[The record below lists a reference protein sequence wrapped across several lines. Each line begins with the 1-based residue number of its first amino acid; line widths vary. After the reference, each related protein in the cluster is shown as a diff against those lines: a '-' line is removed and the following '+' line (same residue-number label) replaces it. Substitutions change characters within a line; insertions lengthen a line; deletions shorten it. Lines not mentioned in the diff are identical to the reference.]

1 MSDRSFV
8 HLHVHT
14 EYSLLD
20 GLSDIPK
27 LVKRAR
33 ALEMPALAISDHGT
47 MFGVID
53 FYNEA
58 KKQDVKPII
67 GMEGYVAPRRM
78 TDRDSRL
85 DRKSFHLLLL
95 ARNMTGYKNLLK
107 IASAAQLE
115 GFYNRPRVD
124 REFLERHAEGL
135 IATSGCLAAMIPH
148 MILEGREDE
157 ARDLLDWH
165 VQVFGKENFFLELQH
180 HDIRDLET
188 VNRWLIETGR
198 RDDLRF
204 VATND
209 VHYVLK
215 EDYDPHDTLLCIQ
228 SGSLKNDADR
238 LRMSDNSYYLASIDE
253 MWSAF
258 GHIND
263 GEPLRNTLLINE
275 MCEPLNLDRD
285 QYHLPVFPVPEGYDS
300 ASFLR
305 HLCEIGLR
313 WRYGDRADD
322 PELRAR
328 LDRELTII
336 HNMGF
341 DTYFLI
347 VWDLCEFARAADI
360 WWNVRGSGAGS
371 VAAYCLGI
379 TNIDPVQNNL
389 LFERFLNPGRVSMPD
404 IDLDYPDDRRED
416 MIRYAVQKYGE
427 DKVAA
432 IITFGTMGA
441 KAAVRDVG
449 RALGVDLNRV
459 NAAARLIPTEPKPKP
474 IEDYIE
480 ANPELKQMV
489 EADPQLQAV
498 MKTAAALQGV
508 SRHASTHA
516 AGVIISDRPLVEYIP
531 LHRQTRG
538 DNADSAIKQVTQFP
552 METCEKLGLLKVD
565 FLGLSTL
572 TIMRRASDLIRKN
585 HGIELTMDNIPY
597 RPTGDPEIDRK
608 LEETFALISR
618 GETIGVFQVE
628 SSGMQAMLRDM
639 RPTRF
644 EHIVAAV
651 SLYRPGPMDYI
662 PTFNRRMHGEE
673 PVIYHHPKL
682 EPILSETYG
691 ICVSGDTIIVNASTG
706 ERVRID
712 QMGRAPGHFYV
723 QTLDEDW
730 KTTTARVTHWFDNGE
745 KPVFEL
751 VLKNGARIKATA
763 DHQFLT
769 EQGWRRLADLTPGMF
784 IATPPHLVEPDTPD
798 HRSRERLR
806 VLAYLIGDG
815 SLASG
820 ASVDF
825 TGKDP
830 ALLAEYVRC
839 LGAFPDV
846 VPVYLEQIRGVTRI
860 GVRHR
865 DGKQPTSLLNWM
877 RELGFKTPPAVRHPG
892 GLRSH
897 EKHIPEFVFRLGGDD
912 IRYFLASLWDCDGY
926 LSDRMSHYK
935 TISRQLAIDVQTLL
949 LRLGISSTIHESH
962 YVGQQR
968 GRRTA
973 YQVTTYETKRL
984 ADLLQPDMVSEKR
997 LIPCQRK
1004 TSTTVNRQ
1012 EFIAELDAHV
1022 TMSRRG
1028 LQQKYGIDRQTFVK
1042 KRLASPRVHAD
1053 VVRELAAAIPLPLT
1067 QKRLNVNWTAI
1078 EAIEPAGSER
1088 VYDLTVEGTHNYVAN
1103 NIIVHNCVY
1112 QEQIMQ
1118 IAGSMFGYSLGDA
1131 DLMRRAVSKKKKEDL
1146 QKHREIF
1153 MTRGPE
1159 LDPTVTPEIAARIF
1173 DDIEFFANYGFN
1185 KCLTRETRVV
1195 DADTGALVS
1204 LGDLADGRAVIN
1216 HTLSL
1221 DMASLRLTRGRVS
1234 AIHHNGVKPV
1244 YRLRTRAGRTIRATD
1259 NHPFLTYDGW
1269 TLLRDLRPGVLIAT
1283 PRRNPIEGHDRWP
1296 RHHLVTL
1303 GHLLAE
1309 GNLCHTTGVYYYTAD
1324 KKQLDD
1330 YIAHMTMFENSQPS
1344 TAIHRTTYS
1353 VYSKRIDRHAPQGL
1367 VEWIKRLD
1375 LWGKDAYTKFIP
1387 DDIFRLHNQDIALM
1401 IARMWEGDGHVNTK
1415 HASLFYA
1422 TSSATIA
1429 WQLQSLLLRF
1439 GIVARLYKQ
1448 HFNYGT
1454 GRIGY
1459 QIHVM
1464 GDEMI
1469 RSFSDEIG
1477 KHFVSSNKIAALKNI
1492 GVKFSL
1498 GTGSRDI
1505 IPVQVRQLVRARR
1518 EELGLSWDAVST
1530 RASLAIG
1537 EFSRTESHAKRN
1549 GFQRKTIASLADALE
1564 SDALHRLAHSD
1575 IYWDEIISIDYD
1587 GDEPTYD
1594 LTVDGHHN
1602 FVANDLIVHNSHA
1615 ADYAVITVQSAY
1627 MKTHYAPEYMAA
1639 LLSVYFDDKTKV
1651 TTLLGEC
1658 KRLNIPILPP
1668 DLNTSSIDFDIQRDG
1683 ERAAIRF
1690 GLAAIKNVGIA
1701 AIQHILEARASG
1713 GPFRDLEDLCARV
1726 DLRAVG
1732 KRALECLIKVGALD
1746 SLNAGTRPQLLAAL
1760 DRIIS
1765 HSAELH
1771 KARQQGQI
1779 GLFGDLPLSSGDL
1792 LANLP
1797 KTDPVSA
1804 REILNWERELLGIF
1818 VSSHPIDPVMDL
1830 LRHTNVRS
1838 SHELKDTENHALD
1851 GQQVR
1856 FVGLV
1861 AGLRK
1866 MPTKNKDMMAIATL
1880 EDRFGTIDA
1889 VLFPRR
1895 WQQFEA
1901 LVTEGAVIV
1910 IAGKLDTARGEAQII
1925 VEHVT
1930 TQIDSM
1936 VSDAPSD
1943 ERDSFSE
1950 PSWLAAAP
1958 DPDPESGDAWPT
1970 NAGPAEAYNGAHNG
1984 HAAAVSPAQQ
1994 SAPAYVAHEDA
2005 DASGGPAL
2013 TAFDG
2018 TPLDAAAFDFAADEE
2033 AAPAAARQLV
2043 DIHLEWDGDEAKL
2056 ERRMRRI
2063 DGILTYYA
2071 GQDSFQITLVW
2082 PDGRHTYTFPE
2093 RTTHACAGL
2102 KADLEKVPGVIAVH
2116 IAPA

>member
-1 MSDRSFV
+1 
-8 HLHVHT
+8 
-14 EYSLLD
+14 
-20 GLSDIPK
+20 
-27 LVKRAR
+27 
-33 ALEMPALAISDHGT
+33 
-47 MFGVID
+47 
-53 FYNEA
+53 
-58 KKQDVKPII
+58 
-67 GMEGYVAPRRM
+67 
-78 TDRDSRL
+78 
-85 DRKSFHLLLL
+85 
-95 ARNMTGYKNLLK
+95 
-107 IASAAQLE
+107 
-115 GFYNRPRVD
+115 
-124 REFLERHAEGL
+124 
-135 IATSGCLAAMIPH
+135 
-148 MILEGREDE
+148 
-157 ARDLLDWH
+157 
-165 VQVFGKENFFLELQH
+165 
-180 HDIRDLET
+180 
-188 VNRWLIETGR
+188 
-198 RDDLRF
+198 
-204 VATND
+204 
-209 VHYVLK
+209 
-215 EDYDPHDTLLCIQ
+215 
-228 SGSLKNDADR
+228 
-238 LRMSDNSYYLASIDE
+238 
-253 MWSAF
+253 
-258 GHIND
+258 
-263 GEPLRNTLLINE
+263 
-275 MCEPLNLDRD
+275 
-285 QYHLPVFPVPEGYDS
+285 
-300 ASFLR
+300 
-305 HLCEIGLR
+305 
-313 WRYGDRADD
+313 
-322 PELRAR
+322 
-328 LDRELTII
+328 
-336 HNMGF
+336 
-341 DTYFLI
+341 
-347 VWDLCEFARAADI
+347 
-360 WWNVRGSGAGS
+360 
-371 VAAYCLGI
+371 
-379 TNIDPVQNNL
+379 
-389 LFERFLNPGRVSMPD
+389 
-404 IDLDYPDDRRED
+404 
-416 MIRYAVQKYGE
+416 
-427 DKVAA
+427 
-432 IITFGTMGA
+432 
-441 KAAVRDVG
+441 
-449 RALGVDLNRV
+449 
-459 NAAARLIPTEPKPKP
+459 
-474 IEDYIE
+474 
-480 ANPELKQMV
+480 
-489 EADPQLQAV
+489 
-498 MKTAAALQGV
+498 
-508 SRHASTHA
+508 
-516 AGVIISDRPLVEYIP
+516 
-531 LHRQTRG
+531 
-538 DNADSAIKQVTQFP
+538 
-552 METCEKLGLLKVD
+552 
-565 FLGLSTL
+565 
-572 TIMRRASDLIRKN
+572 
-585 HGIELTMDNIPY
+585 
-597 RPTGDPEIDRK
+597 
-608 LEETFALISR
+608 
-618 GETIGVFQVE
+618 
-628 SSGMQAMLRDM
+628 
-639 RPTRF
+639 
-644 EHIVAAV
+644 
-651 SLYRPGPMDYI
+651 
-662 PTFNRRMHGEE
+662 
-673 PVIYHHPKL
+673 
-682 EPILSETYG
+682 
-691 ICVSGDTIIVNASTG
+691 
-706 ERVRID
+706 
-712 QMGRAPGHFYV
+712 
-723 QTLDEDW
+723 
-730 KTTTARVTHWFDNGE
+730 
-745 KPVFEL
+745 
-751 VLKNGARIKATA
+751 
-763 DHQFLT
+763 
-769 EQGWRRLADLTPGMF
+769 
-784 IATPPHLVEPDTPD
+784 
-798 HRSRERLR
+798 
-806 VLAYLIGDG
+806 
-815 SLASG
+815 
-820 ASVDF
+820 
-825 TGKDP
+825 
-830 ALLAEYVRC
+830 
-839 LGAFPDV
+839 
-846 VPVYLEQIRGVTRI
+846 
-860 GVRHR
+860 
-865 DGKQPTSLLNWM
+865 
-877 RELGFKTPPAVRHPG
+877 
-892 GLRSH
+892 
-897 EKHIPEFVFRLGGDD
+897 
-912 IRYFLASLWDCDGY
+912 
-926 LSDRMSHYK
+926 
-935 TISRQLAIDVQTLL
+935 
-949 LRLGISSTIHESH
+949 
-962 YVGQQR
+962 
-968 GRRTA
+968 
-973 YQVTTYETKRL
+973 
-984 ADLLQPDMVSEKR
+984 
-997 LIPCQRK
+997 
-1004 TSTTVNRQ
+1004 
-1012 EFIAELDAHV
+1012 
-1022 TMSRRG
+1022 
-1028 LQQKYGIDRQTFVK
+1028 
-1042 KRLASPRVHAD
+1042 
-1053 VVRELAAAIPLPLT
+1053 
-1067 QKRLNVNWTAI
+1067 
-1078 EAIEPAGSER
+1078 
-1088 VYDLTVEGTHNYVAN
+1088 
-1103 NIIVHNCVY
+1103 
-1112 QEQIMQ
+1112 
-1118 IAGSMFGYSLGDA
+1118 
-1131 DLMRRAVSKKKKEDL
+1131 
-1146 QKHREIF
+1146 
-1153 MTRGPE
+1153 
-1159 LDPTVTPEIAARIF
+1159 
-1173 DDIEFFANYGFN
+1173 
-1185 KCLTRETRVV
+1185 
-1195 DADTGALVS
+1195 
-1204 LGDLADGRAVIN
+1204 
-1216 HTLSL
+1216 
-1221 DMASLRLTRGRVS
+1221 
-1234 AIHHNGVKPV
+1234 
-1244 YRLRTRAGRTIRATD
+1244 
-1259 NHPFLTYDGW
+1259 
-1269 TLLRDLRPGVLIAT
+1269 
-1283 PRRNPIEGHDRWP
+1283 
-1296 RHHLVTL
+1296 
-1303 GHLLAE
+1303 
-1309 GNLCHTTGVYYYTAD
+1309 
-1324 KKQLDD
+1324 
-1330 YIAHMTMFENSQPS
+1330 
-1344 TAIHRTTYS
+1344 
-1353 VYSKRIDRHAPQGL
+1353 

-1639 LLSVYFDDKTKV
+1639 LLSVYFDDKAKV

-1792 LANLP
+1792 LGNLP

-1818 VSSHPIDPVMDL
+1818 VSSHPIDPVLDL

-1910 IAGKLDTARGEAQII
+1910 ITGKLDTARGEAQII

-1958 DPDPESGDAWPT
+1958 APDPESGDAWPMS
-1970 NAGPAEAYNGAHNG
+1970 AGPAEAYNGAHNG
-1984 HAAAVSPAQQ
+1984 HAAAGAVSPAQQ

-2005 DASGGPAL
+2005 GASGGPAL